1 MSDLL
6 KERLRKIESEISAC
20 IPEIPSAEWLKP
32 AVGPLQQ
39 KLARET
45 LKQINAP
52 ARALLDRGGKRW
64 RPLFM
69 LFCCELSG
77 GGENALPLTPLVE
90 IPHNGSL
97 IIDDIEDNS
106 SERRGGAAI
115 HLLYGTD
122 LAINSGNYMYF
133 LPAFLIDK
141 SNLGNRERLLVYE
154 SFMENLRR
162 LHLGQGMDILW
173 HRDHN
178 YIPGVAEY
186 LQMCRLKTGSLA
198 RMAAQ
203 IGVIAGSGSVELI
216 DYLGRAAED
225 FGAAFQIIDDV
236 KNLSSGIP
244 GKQRGDDIIEGKKS
258 LPVILHL
265 RKEPHTRDELKE
277 LFEKAAAL
285 GPAGRAVKEI
295 NRAIDLLTGSGS
307 LQEAEVI
314 AGRIMKNARQL
325 IVKAFPCRE
334 PYMEEPLELLL
345 ELIDSL
351 INA

>member
-6 KERLRKIESEISAC
+6 KERLKKIEMEISTC
-20 IPEIPSAEWLKP
+20 IPEKPSAEWLKL
-32 AVGPLQQ
+32 AAGPLQQ
-39 KLARET
+39 KLSRET

-52 ARALLDRGGKRW
+52 ARALLGRGGKRW

-69 LFCCELSG
+69 LFCCELCG

-106 SERRGGAAI
+106 GERRGGPAI

-133 LPAFLIDK
+133 LPGFLIDN
-141 SNLGNRERLLVYE
+141 SDLGKCERLLVYE
-154 SFMENLRR
+154 SYLENLRR
-162 LHLGQGMDILW
+162 LHLGQGLDILW
-173 HRDHN
+173 HRDHG

-203 IGVIAGSGSVELI
+203 IGVIAARGSVELT
-216 DYLGRAAED
+216 DYLGKAAED
-225 FGAAFQIIDDV
+225 FGTAFQIIDDV

-265 RKEPHTRDELKE
+265 RKEPQTKEELRE
-277 LFEKAAAL
+277 LFERAAEH
-285 GPAGRAVKEI
+285 GSAGAGKEI
-295 NRAIDLLTGSGS
+295 NKAIDLLTGSGS
-307 LQEAEVI
+307 LQEAELI
-314 AGRIMKNARQL
+314 AGRIMKNARRL
-325 IVKAFPCRE
+325 IVKALPCHE
-334 PYMEEPLELLL
+334 SYMKEPLSLLL

-351 INA
+351 INS

>member
-6 KERLRKIESEISAC
+6 KERLKKIEAEISTC
-20 IPEIPSAEWLKP
+20 IPENPSAEWLNL
-32 AVGPLQQ
+32 AAGPLQQ
-39 KLARET
+39 RLAQKT

-69 LFCCELSG
+69 LFCCELCG

-141 SNLGNRERLLVYE
+141 SNLGNRERLRVYE

-162 LHLGQGMDILW
+162 LHLGQGLDILW
-173 HRDHN
+173 HRDHG

-203 IGVIAGSGSVELI
+203 IGVIAARGSVELA
-216 DYLGRAAED
+216 DYLGKAAED

-265 RKEPHTRDELKE
+265 RKEPHTKEELKE
-277 LFEKAAAL
+277 LFEKAAARVPS
-285 GPAGRAVKEI
+285 GDVKEI
-295 NRAIDLLTGSGS
+295 NKAIDLLTGSGS

-314 AGRIMKNARQL
+314 AGRIMKNARQM
-325 IVKAFPCRE
+325 IVKAFPYRK
-334 PYMEEPLELLL
+334 PYMKDPLELLL
-345 ELIDSL
+345 KLIDSL
-351 INA
+351 ISY